1 MQRRILKSVKAL
13 WFVLVIVVAG
23 NAGGGMAATAAPPAQ
38 KDAEAFIQSVADEV
52 FATLRNAEL
61 TSLQKKTAVRTMM
74 NRTVAVDYIAKL
86 SLGRFGRPRGG
97 LTAEERAAF
106 DTQLAE
112 YNALFPDYLFEKF
125 YDLIITKF
133 DNASVQLTGSTPV
146 KATDTIVHTKILR
159 PAAEPVL
166 ADWRVRADRGGK
178 LKVIDVKAEG
188 ISLIITQRDDFAAVI
203 GTGGLDRL
211 LEHMRTQIAARQ
223 VAASAGNKPHS

>member
-1 MQRRILKSVKAL
+1 MLRRIRNSVNAL
-13 WFVLVIVVAG
+13 WFVLAIVIAG
-23 NAGGGMAATAAPPAQ
+23 NAGGGMAATGAPPAQ
-38 KDAEAFIQSVADEV
+38 KDAETFIQGVADEV
-52 FATLRNAEL
+52 FTTLRNADL
-61 TSLQKKTAVRTMM
+61 TSPQKKTVVRAMM

-86 SLGRFGRPRGG
+86 SLGRFGRPRDGIS
-97 LTAEERAAF
+97 AEERAAF
-106 DTQLAE
+106 DSQLAE

-133 DNASVQLTGSTPV
+133 DNSGVELTGSTPV

-159 PAAEPVL
+159 PSAEPVL

-211 LEHMRTQIAARQ
+211 LEHMRAQIANRQ
-223 VAASAGNKPHS
+223 VAASISGKPQS